1 MSNSFRCPYC
11 NQFFPLTHDTYC
23 ERKPSF
29 NDNFSY
35 QHKFP
40 HSTGDLYY
48 SSELTIAFYKCPNC
62 DNFSIEV
69 TGIGE
74 KVKSI
79 RSTFIKPT
87 SLAKQFPEYVP
98 EPIRNDYEEA
108 YAIVNL
114 SPNSSATL
122 ARRCLQGMIH
132 DFWGIHEKNLNA
144 EITSLQSKVSPE
156 LWKVLDGVRK
166 IGNIGAHMEHDI
178 NLVLDIDP
186 DEAVKLIK
194 LIEFLIKEWYITR
207 HEREKLFSDIIEIS
221 DTKDQQRKSSK

>member
-1 MSNSFRCPYC
+1 
-11 NQFFPLTHDTYC
+11 
-23 ERKPSF
+23 
-29 NDNFSY
+29 
-35 QHKFP
+35 
-40 HSTGDLYY
+40 
-48 SSELTIAFYKCPNC
+48 
-62 DNFSIEV
+62 
-69 TGIGE
+69 
-74 KVKSI
+74 
-79 RSTFIKPT
+79 
-87 SLAKQFPEYVP
+87 
-98 EPIRNDYEEA
+98 
-108 YAIVNL
+108 
-114 SPNSSATL
+114 
-122 ARRCLQGMIH
+122 MIH